1 MGNTLENLKKQL
13 EKVGEIVLDCK
24 VISNSKKSEI
34 IGFLDDNVLKIKIN
48 SVREKG
54 RANKEVVKLLAK
66 YFSVN
71 TSKVNIKKGELNSYK
86 TIRIEK

>member
-1 MGNTLENLKKQL
+1 MENTLENLKKQL
-13 EKVGEIVLDCK
+13 EKVGKIVLDCK
-24 VISNSKKSEI
+24 IISNAKSSEI
-34 IGFLDDNVLKIKIN
+34 VGFLDDGMLKIKIN

-54 RANKEVVKLLAK
+54 KANKELVKLLAK

-71 TSKVNIKKGELNSYK
+71 TSKVDIIKGELNSYK